1 MTGQITPFGTAPDG
15 RPVER
20 ITLRNA
26 ALTVQLLTWGA
37 VVQDL
42 RLAGVD
48 WPLTLG
54 SADLAAYVGPLGY
67 YGAVVGPVANRIAGA
82 SALIDGAR
90 HDFPPNEGANL
101 LHGGRFGTQARVWD
115 IASVGETSAVL
126 RLALAAGDQ
135 GFPGARVIEAAFSLE
150 GATLVLRLSA
160 TSDAPTL
167 MNLANHSYW
176 NLDGSESIAGH
187 RLTVAADRVLET
199 VAGLPTGRVLPAA
212 GAPDLRQGR
221 VIDLSEGFDHN
232 FCLADAPRGLT
243 EVAELVGQSGVRL
256 RLATTEPGL
265 QVYDGVYIDSEGF
278 AGLQGRPLRKHE
290 AMALEAQ
297 RWPDAP
303 NHPGFPSIRLDPGQ
317 IYRQETRLSFDRL

>member
-54 SADLAAYVGPLGY
+54 SPDLAAYVGPLGY
-67 YGAVVGPVANRIAGA
+67 FGAVVGPVANRIAGA
-82 SALIDGAR
+82 SALIDGVR
-90 HDFPPNEGANL
+90 HAFAPNEGANL
-101 LHGGRFGTQARVWD
+101 LHGGLHGTQARVWE
-115 IASVGETSAVL
+115 IVSVDDASAVL
-126 RLALAAGDQ
+126 RLKLAAGDQ
-135 GFPGARVIEAAFSLE
+135 GFPGAREIEAAFALE
-150 GATLVLRLSA
+150 GATLVLRLTA

-187 RLTVAADRVLET
+187 RLTVTADRVLET
-199 VAGLPTGRVLPAA
+199 VAGLPTGRVLPVG
-212 GAPDLRQGR
+212 GAFDLRRGR

-243 EVAELVGQSGVRL
+243 GVAELVGQSGVRL
-256 RLATTEPGL
+256 RIATTEPGL

-278 AGLQGRPLRKHE
+278 AGLLGRPLRKHE
-290 AMALEAQ
+290 GMALEAQ

-303 NHPGFPSIRLDPGQ
+303 NHAGFPSIRLGSGQ
-317 IYRQETRLSFDRL
+317 TYRQETRLSFDRV